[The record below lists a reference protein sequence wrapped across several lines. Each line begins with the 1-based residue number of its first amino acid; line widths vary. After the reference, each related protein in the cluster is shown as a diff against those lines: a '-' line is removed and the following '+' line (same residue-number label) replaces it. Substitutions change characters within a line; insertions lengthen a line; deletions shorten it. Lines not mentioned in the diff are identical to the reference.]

1 MLPLTLTL
9 TRYVWAAL
17 GVIGLSML
25 SLLIGIICFTDNGS
39 SGSGGAP
46 VRAPVPKAVPKDD

>member
-1 MLPLTLTL
+1 M
-9 TRYVWAAL
+9 WAAL

-46 VRAPVPKAVPKDD
+46 VRAPAPKAVPKDD